1 MDKFKKARATYPI
14 TGGLRQ
20 DISQDVLT
28 PDNYAVVE
36 NLVYRKE
43 GEAVSRNGYKKLFQT
58 SNYPTPRLFNY
69 ENQLLLS
76 SNKRFNRIDF
86 RDKNEVFKNNFIN
99 FKSEFFF
106 ISQKERDIFFPSILK
121 VGDIIFYGY
130 VFKDRVYVKQF
141 DTVQKI
147 INVEETPF
155 DQEDNISGLSL
166 MNIENEVFVVYSS
179 GNNIYVNKYG
189 NTKSARVELR
199 LTNLRDFVVLNGDE
213 IHYEDTSGV
222 KNFVKFN
229 GTTFEAPAT
238 STETIVEDTTFTA
251 GGTRVFGFRKWASF
265 QYQGGAY
272 QIGWTPYVGMV
283 IVDTNGDIVTKINST
298 QTPVRDR
305 PDITTK
311 TPFIE
316 ISGSIYVPLFFSG
329 QAEFEDG
336 TSIRPVGVGLLR
348 LEQGESDVQ
357 ATTLNNHML
366 FAGSSLNLYDGEN
379 FVEYGFS
386 RRPNLNFTS
395 VTVPERTSPLT
406 VPEVQEGDYETN
418 VTVDRFDSLYNT
430 QSFTFRAASD
440 SSGVGYKE
448 GTLGAITSGT
458 PDLSLDTF
466 KIESIIYNTSI
477 KAIEVTFNK
486 IGVVG
491 AFQIGGT
498 DYKIDDRVIV
508 NNKTVGRHYTSI
520 PVLVSGTTYTFQMLP
535 TLLHLSSGSLGT
547 IDVSKSIIGNRFL
560 FEQVSSY
567 TETQV
572 GTTSNEEADVLS
584 LAANIGSTATSNRWA
599 EEASTAVAEWRDSYL
614 GRISYRRSDE
624 SAIRFGNI
632 GQDQIDIDI
641 GHAQGEVINS
651 DLIKNNSNNI
661 SGGFGEFVAN
671 DMLYEGYDTSG
682 RDGDYNFT
690 WRAHD
695 VNGNRVPNKDF
706 TFDMS
711 NVFTS
716 IPNNTISFSGCGY
729 YKGSVYMFVY
739 TRGASFFDPNPQGRI
754 VKINLETKTLEA
766 NQLVLS
772 NFDYTPDGFSVDKDY
787 VYLIFGRG
795 DRSSDPSYSGGVQVY
810 SRSTLVRDSGLSF
823 GKSSLFSFEGSD
835 SASVE
840 TLSGYAYNGI
850 VYIQRRFYRQ
860 SGDPEE
866 IVGISISTRQ
876 IVTTLVSR
884 SSEDKEIR
892 FGYNNRI
899 YLDNRTLISVTNTT
913 PVLTIRDTTGK
924 LNSLLIETDRVNIN
938 DDLQIPFTLA
948 AADLNSDNKI
958 AIVSLSSEFN
968 NQLKALDPQSNW
980 NAFIETFFQGTDKVT
995 TKEIRFD
1002 RGDTLRI
1009 LDPDFDFSTL
1019 VGETITFTNAGGS
1032 YSFVLTSG
1040 DLTSNNDVSKTLPN
1054 NTLSDTIISNQT
1066 GTAKVSYEREV
1077 TTYVTEVST
1086 TPSMSYF
1093 TLDVA
1098 KEGLVKDDLQGYV
1111 TLIRRSDTTI
1121 KQAMNLSE
1129 FKSISSARH
1138 LFSTVTNSLITYPFL
1153 ENEELL
1159 KFVYPGG
1166 TTSTTTIA
1174 IAFQNR
1180 TYGYR
1185 YLYKWIDS
1193 KGFEHRSIPSEPVVV
1208 KSENDISE
1216 TNVVTLSLAT
1226 LNLTR
1231 KQGVVIEVYRTKKDS
1246 TLYRHVADVDNVVS
1260 TERVPF
1266 VDGVLDDDLGSP
1278 IEPFLDQFQPDGG
1291 RLIERFADRFCVA
1304 GFSVEKNKLIYS
1316 KPVNLSG
1323 NFGVSF
1329 SEDDFIVLDSPIVA
1343 IRRMDALLIIF
1354 TEESIYAWA
1363 LGAEPTYI
1371 SGSKNNSVTDA
1382 NSVVETSAGI
1392 VYKSQKGIYLLT
1404 RGREL
1409 KYIGIPVQEYN
1420 DRRVLRAV
1428 EMKSQ
1433 NEIRFIL
1440 SDNNILVYNF
1450 HYGKWSVLKGDFED
1464 GLIHNDTLYLMDS
1477 QGVLFEEEDKPPSA
1491 SILSHFET
1499 GWISFADHSEFKK
1512 LKAFRLTAEFEGLEL
1527 LECSIFYDFNKNA
1540 FESLDLDD
1548 EKFRDTSIKDIEIP
1562 SREFGVT
1569 SLSDI
1574 RLLRFLPRRQKCESF
1589 KLRFSFRAKQAK
1601 VTALG
1606 FEYYTTNTL
1615 SRIPPIAQV

>member
-121 VGDIIFYGY
+121 VGDIIFYAY

-238 STETIVEDTTFTA
+238 STETIIDDTTFTA

-283 IVDTNGDIVTKINST
+283 IVDANGDIVTKINST

-520 PVLVSGTTYTFQMLP
+520 PIFVSGTTYTFQMLP

-572 GTTSNEEADVLS
+572 GTTSTEQADVLS
-584 LAANIGSTATSNRWA
+584 LATNVGSTSASNRWA
-599 EEASTAVAEWRDSYL
+599 EEATKAVAEWRDSYL
-614 GRISYRRSDE
+614 GRFDYGGAEGNNDETLIFDDLFISRGLSKGQFEAKAQGFQD
-624 SAIRFGNI
+624 NI
-632 GQDQIDIDI
+632 GSFGQGDFIWKDNFYDLSKAVFIGSSDNFTLRYNFYDRQNNRVSSRDISI
-641 GHAQGEVINS
+641 NLTNERANS
-651 DLIKNNSNNI
+651 DVLFIDVQGSGVYDGKLYI
-661 SGGFGEFVAN
+661 FTRQSGGPSGSYYV
-671 DMLYEGYDTSG
+671 LYEIDLTTQAVLRKTNVSITS
-682 RDGDYNFT
+682 
-690 WRAHD
+690 RA
-695 VNGNRVPNKDF
+695 
-706 TFDMS
+706 
-711 NVFTS
+711 
-716 IPNNTISFSGCGY
+716 
-729 YKGSVYMFVY
+729 
-739 TRGASFFDPNPQGRI
+739 
-754 VKINLETKTLEA
+754 TLAGVSADE
-766 NQLVLS
+766 
-772 NFDYTPDGFSVDKDY
+772 DY
-787 VYLIFGRG
+787 VYLVFSNSGNN
-795 DRSSDPSYSGGVQVY
+795 SSVDDGVQVFNQSNL
-810 SRSTLVRDSGLSF
+810 SRNSSLSF
-823 GKSSLFSFEGSD
+823 ANNSLFGSGSYTLRTTAAYVYEGIAYLGRTYSNNQGED
-835 SASVE
+835 IVAVNVSTKQLVE
-840 TLSGYAYNGI
+840 TLYTRGTFST
-850 VYIQRRFYRQ
+850 
-860 SGDPEE
+860 
-866 IVGISISTRQ
+866 STRLITGEGAFIFIREPGQ
-876 IVTTLVSR
+876 FGDYEALAIAETNAGITLRDDAGELNTLLTQTT
-884 SSEDKEIR
+884 
-892 FGYNNRI
+892 RI
-899 YLDNRTLISVTNTT
+899 
-913 PVLTIRDTTGK
+913 
-924 LNSLLIETDRVNIN
+924 NIN
-938 DDLQIPFTLA
+938 NDLQIPFTLKS
-948 AADLNSDNKI
+948 ADLNSDNTEIQLTLPKT
-958 AIVSLSSEFN
+958 FN
-968 NQLKALDPQSNW
+968 AQLNALEPEDGW
-980 NAFIETFFQGTDKVT
+980 VAFIEVFFQGTDKVT